1 MMRNNQERRC
11 VPGQR
16 RTVGLLAFGGAL
28 FGIANGCIDPS
39 SPLLRDTAE
48 GCDEFVARAEVS
60 SSLKVHPKVRAF
72 MRAASDFV
80 LNADEIKV
88 AVMTACTKVATDL
101 GAPDTWQSIADKDEA
116 ITNADGTGA
125 CDAAGARIEQ
135 ALIDAEKVN
144 AHVAVA
150 VSKGECRLDFEEQK
164 KCDAECALNAS
175 CDPGTLEARCDSDSI
190 SVTCSGTCSPGA
202 SCVGSADVAA
212 NCVGRCESECT
223 GDCSGTCI
231 AEDGS
236 MTSNDSN
243 AKGKCVATCTG
254 KCQGTCRIEAPGGV
268 ACGDGVRCTG
278 GCTGTATDP
287 ACTTEFKPPPCRV
300 DEDCHAACSA
310 NVAQHAVCR
319 PPTIRIFADIDV
331 TPEMKEVVATLE
343 ENLPD
348 LFSAADVKG
357 RLLLGAAERLGDTG
371 RSLADRL
378 EDLDGKSLACL
389 GEAATAV
396 GDTIASVDVVV
407 RASVDVAI
415 KTTEH
420 AD

>member
-1 MMRNNQERRC
+1 
-11 VPGQR
+11 
-16 RTVGLLAFGGAL
+16 VGLVAFGGAL

-48 GCDEFVARAEVS
+48 GCDEFVAGAEVS
-60 SSLKVHPKVRAF
+60 SRLKVHPKVRAF
-72 MRAASDFV
+72 MQAASDFV
-80 LNADEIKV
+80 SNADEIKV

-101 GAPDTWQSIADKDEA
+101 GAPETWQSIADKDKA
-116 ITNADGTGA
+116 ITNADRTGA
-125 CDAAGARIEQ
+125 CDAAGSRIERV
-135 ALIDAEKVN
+135 LIDAEKVN

-150 VSKGECRLDFEEQK
+150 VSNGECHLDFEEQK
-164 KCDAECALNAS
+164 KCDAECALSAS
-175 CDPGTLEARCDSDSI
+175 CNPGTIETRCDSEAI
-190 SVTCSGTCSPGA
+190 SVTCSGTCNAGA
-202 SCVGSADVAA
+202 SCVGSVDVAA
-212 NCVGRCESECT
+212 NCMGRCESECT

-243 AKGKCVATCTG
+243 AKGKCIATCNG
-254 KCQGTCRIEAPGGV
+254 KCKGTCRIEAPEGV
-268 ACGDGVRCTG
+268 ACGDNVRCTG

-287 ACTTEFKPPPCRV
+287 ACTTEFKPPPCDV
-300 DEDCHAACSA
+300 DEDCHAACTA
-310 NVAQHAVCR
+310 KVAQHAVCQ
-319 PPTIRIFADIDV
+319 PPTIRIYANIDV

-371 RSLADRL
+371 RSLAARL

-407 RASVDVAI
+407 RASVDVTLR
-415 KTTEH
+415 TTEH